1 MKKEY
6 LKQSNK
12 NIFENIHFFKSFISK
27 TLYNLAEK
35 IEMRV
40 SHPEEVI
47 QHLYDDYN
55 LIILKTGRLGF
66 AYKRPN
72 FEMKQLVMDTKEI
85 S

>member
-1 MKKEY
+1 MKRDY

-47 QHLYDDYN
+47 QHLNDDYN
-55 LIILKTGRLGF
+55 MIILKTGRLGF
-66 AYKRPN
+66 ACRRPN
-72 FEMKQLVMDTKEI
+72 VETQQFVMDTMEI
-85 S
+85 R